1 MIYSVIEIA
10 HSVQANDHMLVE
22 CHVVSNDE
30 HSNQDEECNAMECK
44 VVHMVEACVG
54 AYKLLDFI
62 IREGS

>member
-1 MIYSVIEIA
+1 
-10 HSVQANDHMLVE
+10 MLVE

-44 VVHMVEACVG
+44 VVHMVEARVG